1 MPQMLFARQKAKS
14 SRSVAYWALAAY
26 ALVCAA
32 GAWAGPLRGTVTD
45 PAGQGLRA
53 RVLVLNP
60 ETRDSALVYTD
71 DAGHFV
77 CEAPD
82 GRLTVRASH
91 GPEWTIAETQAQAGD
106 TLSLTLQRIVDMPGR
121 GYYGADLHMHS
132 TYSDGQQQPAEVAL
146 MCQAEGLHIA
156 ALSDHETVAQHPEW
170 LATQTPDFLPLR
182 GQEVTTALGHFLSIG
197 CAEVVSNDTSHG
209 VADINRIFREI
220 HAQGGLAIVA
230 HPNVPGMAYRTPEV
244 RDYDA
249 LEILNGSLPPY
260 GGICDFVQGRKAWHS
275 ALSQGYRVPVVGNS
289 DNHDGLARLARRL
302 LREPDQ
308 VAQIDKDLAPLVKLV
323 DIEAVLM
330 PWGWKG
336 LHHGTYRTYLRLG
349 AEPPTAESVMAAV
362 KVGRGFITNG
372 PLLLA
377 VLDGADPGAEIA
389 LGERQNLEFRA
400 ELFANRPLERLDI
413 LVNGQVAASL
423 ASPAPQVRVPVTV
436 KQGDWVVAEVYGPWP
451 EFATTNAWY
460 VR

>member
-1 MPQMLFARQKAKS
+1 MVFARQS
-14 SRSVAYWALAAY
+14 GRSVKLLAPLAV
-26 ALVCAA
+26 AAVVLAGGA
-32 GAWAGPLRGTVTD
+32 GAWAGQLQGTVTD
-45 PAGQGLRA
+45 LAGQGLRA
-53 RVLVLNP
+53 RVLAFNP
-60 ETRDSALVYTD
+60 ETRDSTVAYTD
-71 DAGHFV
+71 ADGRFV
-77 CEAPD
+77 CEVPD
-82 GRLTVRASH
+82 GQLTVHASH
-91 GPEWTIAETQAQAGD
+91 GPEWTIAEVQARAGD
-106 TLSLTLQRIVDMPGR
+106 ALSLTLQRIVDMPGR

-132 TYSDGQQQPAEVAL
+132 TYSDGQQSPAEVAL

-170 LATQTPDFLPLR
+170 LATQTPYFLPLR

-197 CAEVVSNDTSHG
+197 CAEAVSNDTSHG
-209 VADINRIFREI
+209 VADISRIFREI

-230 HPNVPGMAYRTPEV
+230 HPNVPGMGYRSPEI

-249 LEILNGSLPPY
+249 LEILNGSVPPY

-302 LREPDQ
+302 LREPDR
-308 VAQIDKDLAPLVKLV
+308 VAEIDNDLAPLVKLV
-323 DIEAVLM
+323 DIEAVLV

-336 LHHGTYRTYLRLG
+336 LHHGTYRTYLKLG
-349 AEPPTAESVMAAV
+349 GGAPTADSVMAAV
-362 KVGRGFITNG
+362 KAGRGFITNG

-377 VLDGADPGAEIA
+377 TLDGADPGAEVT
-389 LGERQNLEFRA
+389 LGERQALVFRA

-413 LVNGQVAASL
+413 LVNGQVAQSIAG
-423 ASPAPQVRVPVTV
+423 PGPQVTVNIPV
-436 KQGDWVVAEVYGPWP
+436 KQGNWVVAEAYGPWP